1 MQTLKEWLEYK
12 YLEWQAEHGR
22 LSLKKWSDML
32 GIKYSYL
39 MNMVSGENLSTS
51 MQTAYAIGERLGDF
65 TILEVLGY
73 PVPDA
78 PLIGLADDERKVV
91 LDWLESVKLALDKV
105 PEAERMS
112 KLNEILAGLPDAEM
126 DAD

>member
-32 GIKYSYL
+32 GVKYSYL
-39 MNMVSGENLSTS
+39 MNMISGENLSTS
-51 MQTAYAIGERLGDF
+51 MQVAYQIGERLSDF
-65 TILEVLGY
+65 SILEVLGY

-78 PLIGLADDERKVV
+78 PLVGFSDEQRALVLAFLEKVKVTLEGLPPDEQ
-91 LDWLESVKLALDKV
+91 DAKLK
-105 PEAERMS
+105 
-112 KLNEILAGLPDAEM
+112 EILA
-126 DAD
+126 ADGWTESLS